1 MRSGIYVINHCD
13 ILTPQN
19 RSQFTTLEHE
29 RAFLGFQN
37 VTIRNSKNMTIEFRV
52 FALNLYGTELTSPT
66 GRVVQS
72 IIIIIIHTVTG
83 WTNIGPIALSW
94 TRKLYQHP
102 INRLQAWPDFGTTPN
117 NTTRNSIGNNAEQ
130 YRYSVYERQQRLW
143 RVYPLNWILN
153 PFITFVLHNF
163 HLSTKTNKSY
173 KGDADRQMVPT
184 YIHPVYCLQS
194 YTLNQW
200 LNLT

>member
-13 ILTPQN
+13 ILTPLN

-37 VTIRNSKNMTIEFRV
+37 ATIRNSKNMTIEFRV

-83 WTNIGPIALSW
+83 
-94 TRKLYQHP
+94 
-102 INRLQAWPDFGTTPN
+102 
-117 NTTRNSIGNNAEQ
+117 
-130 YRYSVYERQQRLW
+130 
-143 RVYPLNWILN
+143 
-153 PFITFVLHNF
+153 
-163 HLSTKTNKSY
+163 
-173 KGDADRQMVPT
+173 
-184 YIHPVYCLQS
+184 
-194 YTLNQW
+194 
-200 LNLT
+200 